1 MELSFRE
8 MIAVSPDDIE
18 FEAEVNIVNH
28 VKELLIYSYW
38 VVEIE
43 TCHWILSSAF
53 SAYMEMNI

>member
-1 MELSFRE
+1 